1 MPYPHHNAS
10 HWNNA
15 NVSTSNAVVGWVKLR
30 LFHYAMSKTFIYS
43 TCSSNKLIFNAG
55 TIITWMIKMK
65 YFNYSPIYIHANT
78 QENTDTM
85 AASVLSMNSTA
96 LVQHTELSRTQ
107 QYLGWG
113 KTGTRT

>member
-1 MPYPHHNAS
+1 MPVDMS

-30 LFHYAMSKTFIYS
+30 LFHYAMSKTFIHS

-65 YFNYSPIYIHANT
+65 YFNYSPIYIHGNT

-85 AASVLSMNSTA
+85 AASVLSMNGTPWFNTRS
-96 LVQHTELSRTQ
+96 HRGLSNTWDQVKPGPGHRV
-107 QYLGWG
+107 
-113 KTGTRT
+113 